1 MGASSL
7 VGYSYLDQTYRL
19 SPKTMANDSATS
31 TVESSVLQNLGE
43 VANSLTDTFCCG
55 GKLKQQ
61 SIQLKY
67 GVTESDRKPVEVSL
81 PLDTQDA
88 DEVLLA
94 LQSAGSVASFGRGT
108 EQVTDLSYRNAY
120 KIDPATH
127 RF

>member
-1 MGASSL
+1 M
-7 VGYSYLDQTYRL
+7 
-19 SPKTMANDSATS
+19 
-31 TVESSVLQNLGE
+31 
-43 VANSLTDTFCCG
+43 
-55 GKLKQQ
+55 
-61 SIQLKY
+61 
-67 GVTESDRKPVEVSL
+67 TESDRKPVEVSL